1 MIKRDKLR
9 RAGIYCLIACIVTP
23 ACLADRIIIDNG
35 DQISGQITSMTEG
48 VLTIRTSYADSLSI
62 NWAHVTSVTTDK
74 PITVRLSN
82 NDVMTGTLSAS
93 KEGLA
98 QLASEKLQEPMILHG
113 NTIVAM
119 GEAAAAWKPP
129 ASRWQGNV
137 DLGFV
142 EMSGNT
148 EKTSVNISVAA
159 AKESKKDRLEASSG
173 VNYGQ
178 TEGQEDTQKGY
189 IAARYSL
196 YHTDKFFSYYE
207 SAMEYD
213 GFQSLDSRSKIGLG
227 VGRRFINTDTTKLNC
242 RIGGLWIN
250 EDYEAPLP
258 DDSYG
263 AVSVG
268 LNLTRQLRR
277 NLVFVQ
283 KFSFD
288 MSIEDTDNSLL
299 TSESGLRTDLSDRL
313 SISIL
318 AVDKYDNNPP
328 ANLEKNDLTLTTSL
342 GYRF

>member
-1 MIKRDKLR
+1 M
-9 RAGIYCLIACIVTP
+9 P
-23 ACLADRIIIDNG
+23 ACLADRIVMDNG
-35 DQISGQITSMTEG
+35 DQISGQITSMTGG
-48 VLTIRTSYADSLSI
+48 VLTIRTSYADGLSI
-62 NWAHVTSVTTDK
+62 DWAHVASVTTDK
-74 PITVRLSN
+74 PVTVRLSN
-82 NDVMTGTLSAS
+82 NDVMTGTLSAG
-93 KEGLA
+93 KEGLV
-98 QLASEKLQEPMILHG
+98 QLASEKLQEPAIFRKDE
-113 NTIVAM
+113 IVAM
-119 GEAAAAWKPP
+119 GEDAAALKPP
-129 ASRWQGNV
+129 APRWHGNV

-148 EKTSVNISVAA
+148 EKTSVNVSVAA
-159 AKESKKDRLEASSG
+159 AKESKKDHMEASAS

-178 TEGQEDTQKGY
+178 TDGQEDTQKGY
-189 IAARYSL
+189 IAARYSF

-213 GFQSLDSRSKIGLG
+213 EFQMLDSRSKLGLG

-263 AVSVG
+263 AVSAG

-277 NLVFVQ
+277 NLVFIQ
-283 KFSFD
+283 KLRLDVSVAD
-288 MSIEDTDNSLL
+288 ADNYLV
-299 TSESGLRTDLSDRL
+299 TSESGFRTDLSDRL

-318 AVDKYDNNPP
+318 AVDKYDNDPP
-328 ANLEKNDLTLTTSL
+328 ADLEKNDLTLTTSL